1 MKKYILSYILFYKV
15 GIKKFVIIMAERGS
29 MNYENMNE
37 NLLPE
42 EKTVKDTLA
51 SLQKLFKAINR
62 ERENGD
68 VKSLVRD
75 MSAMQASVQAAAEA
89 LERMQEIVAGFDMK
103 EYFESGDFADQMLA
117 ACEEKGVDVRGEF
130 PVYEMFP
137 YKVKLDTENQ
147 DVYLDRKKVQCVR
160 PLSFVAMVKE
170 GQEKLNKA
178 TFNAQTFAGELS
190 EAYDMAVLK
199 MDKQSGADI
208 YLNNLYKYLAP
219 MSRFRKEYDQQ
230 SFAFD
235 LARLYGSDTEETK
248 NGRKFQFGPSRN
260 NNKAIRILDKEGR
273 EQFLA
278 TIRFYE

>member
-1 MKKYILSYILFYKV
+1 
-15 GIKKFVIIMAERGS
+15 